1 MKKSKIQED
10 QDYTC
15 ILVPTLQEGNG
26 NECGSWKRE
35 DHEDSRYSATLCSL
49 PILRTASVVMGH
61 SLEYVQDPLKPRS
74 PALVAIHHDLRGRV

>member
-35 DHEDSRYSATLCSL
+35 DHEDSGCSATLCSL
-49 PILRTASVVMGH
+49 PILRTASVVMGR
-61 SLEYVQDPLKPRS
+61 SLEDAQDPLKAGS
-74 PALVAIHHDLRGRV
+74 LALAANHHNLRGRV